1 MEIRVQCFLMT
12 RTEWA
17 NVKVLGSTVCADSPA
32 LWNVGV
38 NNDGLAAGSGERQH
52 MSEGVCTHLID
63 RTNAASAINLMA
75 FIIQC
80 ILLKSICKIKIKPQK
95 LILCGI

>member
-1 MEIRVQCFLMT
+1 M
-12 RTEWA
+12 
-17 NVKVLGSTVCADSPA
+17 
-32 LWNVGV
+32 
-38 NNDGLAAGSGERQH
+38 NNDGLAAGSGGRQH

-95 LILCGI
+95 THFMWYLKNNMHNILLVNIYGKEFQAFLVLELVLC